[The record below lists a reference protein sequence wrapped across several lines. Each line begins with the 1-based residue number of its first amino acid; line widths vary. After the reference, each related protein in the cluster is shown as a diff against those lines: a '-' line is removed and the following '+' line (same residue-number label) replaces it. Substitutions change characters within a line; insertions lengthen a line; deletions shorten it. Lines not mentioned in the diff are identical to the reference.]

1 MLFTTKYKPNTQK
14 SLFHKDI
21 VAHIRKWIV
30 KIEDLFE
37 FNKSLKQ
44 ILFIYGPMG
53 CGKSATIECLFKGY
67 NLIKIDS
74 DSIKSVEKFDYLL
87 NLIINFNDITL
98 INIDKLNHKN
108 KVDKKNIVLI
118 DNVELCDKNLE
129 NFINLVYNKY
139 NRNIP
144 IVLISNNKKYSD
156 IFINYSNCTNL
167 EFKKPSLLELTK
179 LACEINKQESLN
191 LTKENI
197 KLLITK
203 SYYDIRQLLFV
214 LEQWSYSN
222 MLDQNSNMLDQ
233 NSNMLDQNSN
243 MLDQNS
249 NMLDQNIYIGD
260 DIGAFHN
267 FITSLE
273 LKDHDLDLFEK
284 LTILFDNSDYNS
296 NNLNTMCSSEP
307 YTISNSIYQNYI
319 NTCSNLKSKLSQ
331 KDNLQLLNNFA
342 NIMDNIS
349 FSNIIQVDIFENQNF
364 NLYNEYIYSSCVIPC
379 YYLKSNTNLL
389 LNQNESKDVF
399 FNNLQSQFSSFKD
412 ICYNFIKSYEEVK
425 KLCKIHKYNKYYQS
439 NFNLTET
446 TISNFECCFLM
457 VKNIIKCIKI
467 LNEYFDTNKKG
478 KNTTKKEKFLLYNNI
493 NTEPVKKALEIIV
506 NNIYFYHFF
515 EIDIDQFIVNKSKY
529 INSDKSINEN
539 FIKENITQIDLKI
552 FKRFLNIFT
561 FDDSNKLFKAN
572 IEISIQYELFK
583 RIINE
588 FNVTSN
594 NVKTETEIDNLTT
607 NLNEIWDF

>member
-21 VAHIRKWIV
+21 VSHIRKWIV

-44 ILFIYGPMG
+44 ILFIYGPIG
-53 CGKSATIECLFKGY
+53 CGKSVTIECLFKGY
-67 NLIKIDS
+67 NIIKIDS
-74 DSIKSVEKFDYLL
+74 ESIKSSEKLEYLL
-87 NLIINFNDITL
+87 KLIINFNDITL

-108 KVDKKNIVLI
+108 KIDKKNILLI

-144 IVLISNNKKYSD
+144 IILISNNKKYSD
-156 IFINYSNCTNL
+156 IFINYSNCTTF

-179 LACEINKQESLN
+179 LASEIIKQESLN

-222 MLDQNSNMLDQ
+222 VLEKNHDTTNTFD
-233 NSNMLDQNSN
+233 
-243 MLDQNS
+243 
-249 NMLDQNIYIGD
+249 
-260 DIGAFHN
+260 N
-267 FITSLE
+267 FIKSLE

-284 LTILFDNSDYNS
+284 LTILFDNSNYNS

-307 YTISNSIYQNYI
+307 YAISNSIYQNYI

-349 FSNIIQVDIFENQNF
+349 FSNIIHVDIFENQNF
-364 NLYNEYIYSSCVIPC
+364 NLYNEYIYSSCVTPS

-389 LNQNESKDVF
+389 LNHIQSKDVF

-439 NFNLTET
+439 NCNLTET

-515 EIDIDQFIVNKSKY
+515 EIDLDQFIVNKSKY

-539 FIKENITQIDLKI
+539 VIKENINQIDLKI

-607 NLNEIWDF
+607 NLNEIWNF

>member
-1 MLFTTKYKPNTQK
+1 MSFITRYKPNTQK

-21 VAHIRKWIV
+21 VTHIRKWII

-37 FNKSLKQ
+37 FNKNLKQ
-44 ILFIYGPMG
+44 ILFIYGPIG
-53 CGKSATIECLFKGY
+53 CGKSATVECLFKGY

-74 DSIKSVEKFDYLL
+74 ESIKSSDKFDYLL

-108 KVDKKNIVLI
+108 KIDKKNIVLI

-144 IVLISNNKKYSD
+144 IILISNNKKYSD
-156 IFINYSNCTNL
+156 IFINYSNCTTF

-179 LACEINKQESLN
+179 LASEINKKESLN
-191 LTKENI
+191 LTKEDI

-222 MLDQNSNMLDQ
+222 ILQQNNNNKSNTGDC
-233 NSNMLDQNSN
+233 
-243 MLDQNS
+243 
-249 NMLDQNIYIGD
+249 IGT
-260 DIGAFHN
+260 FHN
-267 FITSLE
+267 FVKSLE

-284 LTILFDNSDYNS
+284 LTILFDNSNYNS
-296 NNLNTMCSSEP
+296 NMLTTMCSSEP
-307 YTISNSIYQNYI
+307 YVISNSIYQNYI
-319 NTCSNLKSKLSQ
+319 NACSNLDVKYNLSQ
-331 KDNLQLLNNFA
+331 KEKLQLLNNFSH
-342 NIMDNIS
+342 IMDNIS
-349 FSNIIQVDIFENQNF
+349 FSNLIHVDIFENQNF
-364 NLYNEYIYSSCVIPC
+364 NLYNEYIYSSCVTPS

-389 LNQNESKDVF
+389 LNHIQSKDVF
-399 FNNLQSQFSSFKD
+399 FNNLQSQFTSFKD
-412 ICYNFIKSYEEVK
+412 ICYNFIKSYDEVK

-439 NFNLTET
+439 NNIDINY

-515 EIDIDQFIVNKSKY
+515 EIDLDQFLINKSKY
-529 INSDKSINEN
+529 INIDKSINEN
-539 FIKENITQIDLKI
+539 VIKENISQIDLKI

-561 FDDSNKLFKAN
+561 FDDSNKLFKSN

-583 RIINE
+583 RIIND
-588 FNVTSN
+588 FNLISN
-594 NVKTETEIDNLTT
+594 NIKTEIDDLTT
-607 NLNEIWDF
+607 NLDDIWNF